1 MRILTHVLLLAGAL
15 LFISACTPAEDETVP
30 ADAGGSSSTTATPA
44 ASSDSGGAAAAAS
57 TEAPAQPPPVAF
69 GGPTTTEGLPSQD
82 EDGKSMDTLAALQYA
97 SEVYE
102 RLKAMDY
109 PDDEEA
115 AKRWK
120 PRPPLT
126 DLQQLVQYRIIR
138 AVPAAPAGQKYVY
151 DAQTKKVKLV
161 SQ

>member
-1 MRILTHVLLLAGAL
+1 MMKNTLTLLSVGAVVGFLSACSPPEDASSAPPTPPPGAATSPPASAGA
-15 LFISACTPAEDETVP
+15 APAV
-30 ADAGGSSSTTATPA
+30 A
-44 ASSDSGGAAAAAS
+44 AS
-57 TEAPAQPPPVAF
+57 EAPAQPPPVAF
-69 GGPTTTEGLPSQD
+69 GGPTTTEGLPAQD
-82 EDGKSMDTLAALQYA
+82 ESGNSMDTLAALQYA